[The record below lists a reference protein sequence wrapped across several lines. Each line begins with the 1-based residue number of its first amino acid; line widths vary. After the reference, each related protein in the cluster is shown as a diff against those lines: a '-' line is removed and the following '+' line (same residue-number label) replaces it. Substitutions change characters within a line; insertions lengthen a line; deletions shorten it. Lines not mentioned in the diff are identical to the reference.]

1 MSMPHRTQRQ
11 QCYLCDLP
19 RMPWAMVH
27 DFSEPVCR
35 GCVNYEGADRIEM
48 VLDAARQMKRNHGF
62 HDGRQP
68 IKPLGQ
74 LPGNRPSM
82 EHIEQSRASSNDRF
96 EGRPRGVMNDFPP
109 RLTNGMHNR
118 PEENIVEHSR
128 GQIFHGSVNHRS
140 VFPMHPPIH
149 STGMNVPTRHP
160 YGPMPSPNMG
170 HGPGVVAMNGK
181 REHEEEDPSSNN
193 SNADDIFK
201 FSNPDEI
208 AKRPPIVRDST
219 NILSSSAPFEIR
231 FKKDHNIYG
240 RVFAFDATTKNGV
253 EYELKVYMEYPLGSG
268 NIYTSATSVAKQM
281 HYDSMKEIGKGL
293 SSGYK
298 YIEYEMKHASGD
310 WKNLSD
316 LLSETVRFF
325 KEPVKQELTPSQYQ
339 HPNLPP
345 LPTPGSI
352 HRSSLPSGHARMIGH
367 QASFE
372 NQIKKRKTSPEPEN
386 DFGEQ
391 RKRQQ
396 WIQSQSEA
404 LKLTINSATYGT
416 AGSTSMSPLSNSTP
430 TPPDGANG
438 PHNGP
443 SPMAALMNVTDNI
456 TSSGSPGRNESRGSH
471 HSPNGVIP
479 RSRLTTGHPPISDGN
494 IGHSHPESTVPS
506 SESLRCT
513 ICHERLEDTH
523 FVQCPSVGDHKF
535 CFPCSRDSIK
545 RQGAGT
551 EVYCPSGK
559 KCPLV
564 GSNVPWAFMQ
574 GEIATILGEDIKD
587 MTKIKKERDT

>member
-1 MSMPHRTQRQ
+1 MPPRTQRQ

-48 VLDAARQMKRNHGF
+48 VLDAARNMKRNHGF
-62 HDGRQP
+62 HDGRQC
-68 IKPLGQ
+68 IKPIGQ
-74 LPGNRPSM
+74 IPGTRANL
-82 EHIEQSRASSNDRF
+82 EHFEQSRASSADRF
-96 EGRPRGVMNDFPP
+96 EGRQRGVMNEFPP
-109 RLTNGMHNR
+109 RLTNGIHNR
-118 PEENIVEHSR
+118 PEENIAEHSR
-128 GQIFHGSVNHRS
+128 GHIFPVSVNRS
-140 VFPMHPPIH
+140 VFPIHPSIH
-149 STGMNVPTRHP
+149 SSGMNVPTRHP
-160 YGPMPSPNMG
+160 YGAMPGTNMAHVPTVG
-170 HGPGVVAMNGK
+170 TINGK
-181 REHEEEDPSSNN
+181 REHDDEDLTNSS

-201 FSNPDEI
+201 FSSQEEI
-208 AKRPPIVRDST
+208 VKRPPMIRDST
-219 NILSSSAPFEIR
+219 NLLSTSAPFEIR

-240 RVFAFDATTKNGV
+240 RVFAFDATSKNGI
-253 EYELKVYMEYPLGSG
+253 EYELKVYIEYPLASG

-298 YIEYEMKHASGD
+298 YIEYEMKHGGGD

-316 LLSETVRFF
+316 FLSETVRFF
-325 KEPVKQELTPSQYQ
+325 KEPAKQDLVPTQYK

-345 LPTPGSI
+345 LPTPGNI
-352 HRSSLPSGHARMIGH
+352 HRTLPTGHARMIGH

-372 NQIKKRKTSPEPEN
+372 SQIKKRKTSPEPEN

-404 LKLTINSATYGT
+404 LKLTINSATYGPT
-416 AGSTSMSPLSNSTP
+416 SSTSMSPNGNNTVTS
-430 TPPDGANG
+430 TPPDGVNG

-456 TSSGSPGRNESRGSH
+456 SSGSCSPGRNSTH
-471 HSPNGVIP
+471 HSPNGVLP
-479 RSRLTTGHPPISDGN
+479 RSRLTTGHPQIADGISGN
-494 IGHSHPESTVPS
+494 THPESSVSS

-513 ICHERLEDTH
+513 LCHERLEDTH
-523 FVQCPSVGDHKF
+523 FVQCPSVADHKF

-574 GEIATILGEDIKD
+574 GEIATILGDDMKDIA
-587 MTKIKKERDT
+587 KIKKERDT

>member
-1 MSMPHRTQRQ
+1 MPHRTQRQ

-68 IKPLGQ
+68 IKPLNQ
-74 LPGNRPSM
+74 HPGNRQSI
-82 EHIEQSRASSNDRF
+82 EHLEQGRLSSSERF
-96 EGRPRGVMNDFPP
+96 EGRPRGVLNEFPP
-109 RLTNGMHNR
+109 RISNGIHSR
-118 PEENIVEHSR
+118 PDENIEHPR
-128 GQIFHGSVNHRS
+128 GQIFPGSVSRS

-149 STGMNVPTRHP
+149 SSGMTVPTRHP
-160 YGPMPSPNMG
+160 YGPIPSMG
-170 HGPGVVAMNGK
+170 HGPVGSMNGK
-181 REHEEEDPSSNN
+181 RDHDDDDPNN
-193 SNADDIFK
+193 GTTNADDIFK
-201 FSNPDEI
+201 FSSPEEI
-208 AKRPPIVRDST
+208 AKRPPMIRDSV
-219 NILSSSAPFEIR
+219 NILSASAPFEIR

-253 EYELKVYMEYPLGSG
+253 EYELKVYMEYPLASG

-298 YIEYEMKHASGD
+298 YIEYEMKHGNGE

-325 KEPVKQELTPSQYQ
+325 KEPVKQDLVPTQYQ

-345 LPTPGSI
+345 LPTPGTI
-352 HRSSLPSGHARMIGH
+352 HRAAIPSGHARMIGH

-372 NQIKKRKTSPEPEN
+372 SQIKKRKTSPEPEN

-404 LKLTINSATYGT
+404 LKLTINSATYGPS
-416 AGSTSMSPLSNSTP
+416 GSSMSPLNNTP
-430 TPPDGANG
+430 TATPPEGVNG
-438 PHNGP
+438 PHSGP

-456 TSSGSPGRNESRGSH
+456 SSGSGSPSRNGTH
-471 HSPNGVIP
+471 QSPNGVVP
-479 RSRLTTGHPPISDGN
+479 RSRLTTGHAPIDGSS
-494 IGHSHPESTVPS
+494 GTHGDPS
-506 SESLRCT
+506 VAGSESLRCT

-535 CFPCSRDSIK
+535 CFPCSRESIK

-574 GEIATILGEDIKD
+574 GEIATILGDDIKE